1 MITKREYYANVEGF
15 EDEYKLS
22 VEEKD
27 YNVFEVDVL
36 GKKHLA
42 DFRQIT
48 ENIYSLIIDNKSYSV
63 EISEDGDQFEVLVDG
78 DSYNVEILDD
88 MKRLMKL
95 RADVGVEGRQVV
107 EAQMPGYIWKT
118 LKEVGDEVKAG
129 EPVMILVA
137 MKMENEIKAPKDGV
151 VEEIFVK
158 ASENPQESTVK
169 VGDKLFVVE

>member
-15 EDEYKLS
+15 EEEYKLA

-27 YNVFEVDVL
+27 YHVFEVDVM
-36 GKKHLA
+36 GEKHTA
-42 DFRQIT
+42 DFRQIN
-48 ENIYSLIIDNKSYSV
+48 ESIYSLIIDNKSYSV

-95 RADVGVEGRQVV
+95 RADVGLEGRQVV
-107 EAQMPGYIWKT
+107 ESQMPGYIWKT
-118 LKEVGDEVKAG
+118 LKEVGDEVEAG

-151 VEEIFVK
+151 IEEIFVK
-158 ASENPQESTVK
+158 ASEDPQESTVGT
-169 VGDKLFVVE
+169 GDKLFVIE